1 MTSTVQP
8 ISSDFVSLLATHNLS
23 PLRVDA
29 THAAPVETQATT
41 VFAFHFA
48 DGVLMAGDRRATAG
62 NVIVTDRVD
71 KVIELDAHSLLA
83 IAGVPAT
90 AFEMAR
96 VLQTSFEYYR
106 RSQLQ
111 SLSLPAKV
119 RALARLLRDNLPMTM
134 QGIGVVVPLF
144 AGVDTTVQPHQ
155 PQIYFYDPLGAQF
168 QAVGYATSGSGSQ
181 TIRSVLSYQERYGQP
196 RPSEMTLPQAVQFAL
211 RLLMTASEFD
221 SATGGV
227 RPDSQAFATPTWCSS
242 IKNTMSPG
250 RVRAGVALSPAH
262 PSNGSS
268 SVWRCPQAAP
278 SCELISLPVELP
290 R

>member
-1 MTSTVQP
+1 MSQP
-8 ISSDFVSLLATHNLS
+8 TPIAGDFLSLLAERRLT
-23 PLRVDA
+23 PCRVESQSS
-29 THAAPVETQATT
+29 TVVQTQATT
-41 VFAFHFA
+41 VFAFHFK

-62 NVIVTDRVD
+62 NIIVTDRVE
-71 KVIELDAHSLLA
+71 KIIEIDSTSLLA

-111 SLSLPAKV
+111 PLSLPARV

-134 QGIGVVVPLF
+134 QGIGIVVPLF
-144 AGVDTTVQPHQ
+144 AGVDQTVSPPQ

-168 QAVGYATSGSGSQ
+168 QAVGYAASGSGSG

-196 RPSEMTLPQAVQFAL
+196 LPAQMSLAEGVKFAS
-211 RLLMTASEFD
+211 RLLSTASEFD

-227 RPDSQAFATPTWCSS
+227 NPATETYAT
-242 IKNTMSPG
+242 IK
-250 RVRAGVALSPAH
+250 VLKADGVETVTDEQQKEILR
-262 PSNGSS
+262 G
-268 SVWRCPQAAP
+268 
-278 SCELISLPVELP
+278 
-290 R
+290 

>member
-1 MTSTVQP
+1 MSQNLS
-8 ISSDFVSLLATHNLS
+8 IAGDFLSLLGEHKLTPFRS
-23 PLRVDA
+23 DIS
-29 THAAPVETQATT
+29 TTAPVETQATT

-48 DGVLMAGDRRATAG
+48 EGILMAGDRRATAG

-71 KVIELDAHSLLA
+71 KVIEIDATSLLA

-111 SLSLPAKV
+111 PLSLPAKV

-134 QGIGVVVPLF
+134 QGVGIVVPLF
-144 AGVDTTVQPHQ
+144 AGLDQSVSPAK
-155 PQIYFYDPLGAQF
+155 PQVYFYDPLGAQF
-168 QAVGYATSGSGSQ
+168 QAVGYAASGSGSG
-181 TIRSVLSYQERYGQP
+181 TIRSILSFQQSHGKP
-196 RPSEMTLPQAVQFAL
+196 RPSEMNLSQAVQFAL

-227 RPDSQAFATPTWCSS
+227 NPATETFATIKLLRSS
-242 IKNTMSPG
+242 
-250 RVRAGVALSPAH
+250 GVETVSEQQQKEFLK
-262 PSNGSS
+262 
-268 SVWRCPQAAP
+268 
-278 SCELISLPVELP
+278 
-290 R
+290 

>member
-1 MTSTVQP
+1 MSDVTP
-8 ISSDFVSLLATHNLS
+8 IAGDFLSLLASHKVS
-23 PLRVDA
+23 PVRTEV
-29 THAAPVETQATT
+29 THAAPVQTQATT

-62 NVIVTDRVD
+62 NVIVTDRVE
-71 KVIELDAHSLLA
+71 KVIELDATSLLA

-134 QGIGVVVPLF
+134 QGVGVVVPLF
-144 AGVDTTVQPHQ
+144 AGVDQTVSPPK

-168 QAVGYATSGSGSQ
+168 QAVGFAATGSGSQ
-181 TIRSVLSYQERYGQP
+181 TIRSVLSFQERYGP
-196 RPSEMTLPQAVQFAL
+196 KPSQMNLAEAVRFAL

-227 RPDSQAFATPTWCSS
+227 NPAAETYATVKVLRGS
-242 IKNTMSPG
+242 
-250 RVRAGVALSPAH
+250 GVETVSDANQTEFLK
-262 PSNGSS
+262 G
-268 SVWRCPQAAP
+268 
-278 SCELISLPVELP
+278 
-290 R
+290 